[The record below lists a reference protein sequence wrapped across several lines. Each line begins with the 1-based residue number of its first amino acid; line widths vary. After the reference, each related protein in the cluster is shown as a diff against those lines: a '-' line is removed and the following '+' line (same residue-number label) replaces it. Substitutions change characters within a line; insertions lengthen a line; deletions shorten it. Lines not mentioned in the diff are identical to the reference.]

1 MIRHLAY
8 AFFGLAVPTLA
19 FGADTPDVKAVSTG
33 DGITVV
39 KDKDGNVRII
49 HEALSDT
56 TAEAIIAPTAPPDPL
71 EETRPPKP
79 AGDAVWVPGYWSYNK
94 TESEYEWIPGIWR
107 RGLPDYS
114 WHAGE
119 WVKIGDSY
127 VWRNGY
133 WTTESGTET
142 IVVKEAPPALKQE
155 VQSASPGEDYVWV
168 PGYWDY
174 VNGQFVWHDGTWQ
187 MPSSAG
193 LVWIPG
199 QWVNTAAGYQ
209 YIPGHWDYPVNA
221 RAIVVETA
229 TTDAGTAGQFFADAD
244 VNKDGKLAL
253 DEIQKLRPNFTSEL
267 LVSLDADRDGLIS
280 SQEVL
285 DSAGKLP

>member
-1 MIRHLAY
+1 MLRLLIA
-8 AFFGLAVPTLA
+8 AIVTA
-19 FGADTPDVKAVSTG
+19 GAANAAEVVTDEVKAVSTG

-39 KDKDGNVRII
+39 KDKDGNVRVI
-49 HEALSDT
+49 HEALADT
-56 TAEAIIAPTAPPDPL
+56 ATDAIIAPTAPPEL
-71 EETRPPKP
+71 RQETRPVKP
-79 AGDAVWVPGYWSYNK
+79 DPDAVWVPGYWSYN
-94 TESEYEWIPGIWR
+94 TQTANFEWVSGVWR
-107 RGLPDYS
+107 RGLPDYV
-114 WHAGE
+114 WRPGE

-133 WTTESGTET
+133 WTSKTNSGTL
-142 IVVKEAPPALKQE
+142 VVKEAPPALKEE
-155 VQSASPGEDYVWV
+155 VQSASPGTEYVWV

-174 VNGQFVWHDGTWQ
+174 VDGTFVWRDGTWQ
-187 MPSSAG
+187 VPSSTG

-209 YIPGHWDYPVNA
+209 FIPGHWDYPVNS

-229 TTDAGTAGQFFADAD
+229 TTDAGAAGQFFADAD

-253 DEIQKLRPNFTSEL
+253 NEIQKLRPNFTSETF
-267 LVSLDADRDGLIS
+267 VSIDTDRDGLVN

-285 DSAGKLP
+285 DSSGKLP